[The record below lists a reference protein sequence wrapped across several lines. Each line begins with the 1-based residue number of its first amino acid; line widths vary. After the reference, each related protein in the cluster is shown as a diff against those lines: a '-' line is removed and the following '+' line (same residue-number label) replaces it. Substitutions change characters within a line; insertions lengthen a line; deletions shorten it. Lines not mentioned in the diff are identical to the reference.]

1 MALVISVGIL
11 VGLMLGLTGAGGS
24 IFAVPLLILLLNFS
38 PNDAMGI
45 ALGTVSISAIVGILA
60 RLHNQQIAWK
70 PAIVLIVSGTA
81 LAPIGR
87 WFGSLIDQ
95 RLLLVGF
102 ILLASYIAIRMWQ
115 LSGATTTETT
125 TNSQEAKSGSIN
137 HSVTKHSPL
146 LWLAGAVAGFLSG
159 LFGVGGGFLNVPILT
174 LLTGMSMKRA
184 VDTSLLVIALVSTTG
199 FVFHV
204 NWVAEVST
212 ELLIIVTTGSVIGIL
227 MGTVL
232 TRYIASYQ
240 LQKLFA
246 VSVLGLMALSVP
258 KVLS

>member
-38 PNDAMGI
+38 PNDAMGV

-60 RLHNQQIAWK
+60 RLHHQQIAWK
-70 PAIVLIVSGTA
+70 PAIVLIISGTA

-87 WFGSLIDQ
+87 WLGSLIDQ

-115 LSGATTTETT
+115 LSGAAV
-125 TNSQEAKSGSIN
+125 TNLAAKPEPIN
-137 HSVTKHSPL
+137 CTATKHSPL
-146 LWLAGAVAGFLSG
+146 LWLAGAVAGLLSG

-174 LLTGMSMKRA
+174 LLTGISMKRA

-199 FVFHV
+199 FIFHV
-204 NWVAEVST
+204 NWVAEVPT
-212 ELLIIVTTGSVIGIL
+212 ELLIVVTIGSVIGIL
-227 MGTVL
+227 MGTFL
-232 TRYIASYQ
+232 TRHIASYQ